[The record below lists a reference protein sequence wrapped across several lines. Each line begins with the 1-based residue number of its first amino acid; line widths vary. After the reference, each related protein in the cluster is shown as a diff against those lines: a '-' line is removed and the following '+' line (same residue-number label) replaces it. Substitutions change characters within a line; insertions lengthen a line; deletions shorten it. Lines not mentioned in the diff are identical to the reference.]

1 MAVGVGVRL
10 GGFVLAVGAVFAGAY
25 GVGVLAGP
33 VAPEAEP
40 AEAMTHGGEPVAEGA
55 LPAGGL
61 LVSERGYTLRVVT
74 AGIVA
79 GVGQEFAF
87 RILDDHGEPVTEFEV
102 KDDRAMHL
110 IVVRRD
116 LSGFQHVHPEL
127 GADGTWRVPLT
138 FAEAGQYRVFAD
150 FRPAGIDG
158 DLTLGADVA
167 VAGEYRPRALPAPA
181 RTAGVDGYEV
191 TLGGELMAG
200 ESRPVTLTVRRDG
213 REVTDLETYLGSFGH
228 LVVLRDGDLAYLH
241 VHPDE
246 RNTGPG
252 TVPFVVEVPSAG
264 GYRLYLNFQHAGVVR
279 TAEFTV
285 NVGERG

>member
-10 GGFVLAVGAVFAGAY
+10 GGFVLAVGVVFAGAY
-25 GVGVLAGP
+25 GIGALAGP
-33 VAPEAEP
+33 VTNEP
-40 AEAMTHGGEPVAEGA
+40 AEPMAHGGEVMAAEGE
-55 LPAGGL
+55 LPAAGL

-74 AGIVA
+74 TGVVA
-79 GVGQEFAF
+79 GARQEFAF
-87 RILDDHGEPVTEFEV
+87 RIVDDHGEPVTAFEV
-102 KDDRAMHL
+102 KDDRPMHL

-116 LSGFQHVHPEL
+116 LAGFQHVHPEL
-127 GADGTWRVPLT
+127 AADGTWRVPLM

-150 FRPAGIDG
+150 FHPAGLDG

-167 VAGEYRPRALPAPA
+167 VAGEYRPRELPGPA
-181 RTAGVDGYEV
+181 SVTRVDGYEV
-191 TLGGELMAG
+191 TLGGELAAG
-200 ESRPVTLTVRRDG
+200 ESRRVTLTVSKDG
-213 REVTDLETYLGSFGH
+213 RAVTDLEPYLGSFGH

-246 RNTGPG
+246 EGAGPG

-264 GYRLYLNFQHAGVVR
+264 SYRLYLNFQHAGVVR

-285 NVGERG
+285 NVGER